1 MAVLL
6 VVLTFVFFVALD
18 ALLARRRA
26 DRPVPSLS
34 VAPQVTLVPVPEPEP
49 VWVAGYQMPSDLH
62 YHRGH
67 TWARTLDRDTV
78 VVGLDDFARRLLGDA
93 QTIRLPRIG
102 EALRQGRAAFTVGT
116 TNGHERQVALVSPA
130 DGQVVE
136 VNPNVDQTPR
146 LATDDPYGRG
156 WLLKLR
162 GNDVGSNL
170 NNLLSGSLARRW
182 MEDSRER
189 LELGLMAL
197 SGSVMQDGGEPVED
211 FARHLP
217 DADWKRLAQ
226 TFFLT

>member
-6 VVLTFVFFVALD
+6 VVFTFIFFIALD
-18 ALLARRRA
+18 TLLARRRA
-26 DRPVPSLS
+26 ERPVPSLS
-34 VAPQVTLVPVPEPEP
+34 VASQVSPVSVPEPEP
-49 VWVAGYQMPSDLH
+49 VWVAGYQLPSDLH

-67 TWARTLDRDTV
+67 TWARRLDPNTV
-78 VVGLDDFARRLLGDA
+78 IVGLDDFARRLLGTA
-93 QTIRLPRIG
+93 RSVGLPRPG
-102 EALRQGRAAFTVGT
+102 EVLRQGRAAVTVGT
-116 TNGHERQVALVSPA
+116 SNGHERQVALVSPA

-136 VNPNVDQTPR
+136 VNPNLGRTPE